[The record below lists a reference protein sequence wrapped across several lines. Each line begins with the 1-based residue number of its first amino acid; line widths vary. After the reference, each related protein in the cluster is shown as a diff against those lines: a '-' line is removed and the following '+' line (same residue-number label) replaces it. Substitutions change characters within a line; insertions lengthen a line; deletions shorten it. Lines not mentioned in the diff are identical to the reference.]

1 MLVFSHQFRP
11 NSSIA
16 RIRNAL
22 NLPSDR
28 TTSIIAR
35 MKLDF
40 PMLTSRKSNFGIAAE
55 RREILAFGTG
65 LGART
70 GSPIDKFGGEREGRG
85 NQGKENRAD
94 HRPIGFVVWR
104 LGLARKKVVVLYAP
118 DRISEKRR
126 GQSERY
132 G

>member
-70 GSPIDKFGGEREGRG
+70 GSPID